1 MRIKK
6 FTCINCGAPKVNE
19 YKLPYIVCD
28 FCGSFTDI
36 DYTVGFDVWNEDPV
50 KTEKYKSY
58 KIQFVTKAQN
68 ALQRN
73 AKEEYYKLQ
82 YEFWDYYYKTYP
94 AYLPPSIDRPDVY
107 KMYLDVCAESS
118 TNSGFDLI
126 TRQKLS
132 TLNARQQTLKY
143 YQVGGVTK
151 VDSKGFFSMAEYF
164 IELTKDGFKDFYANP
179 DYAIMNE
186 VLPLSVHMKL
196 KLSSFLRRRRSSCMI
211 HPFFISTNLL

>member
-6 FTCINCGAPKVNE
+6 FTCINCGAPKVNK

-50 KTEKYKSY
+50 KTEKYKSS

-82 YEFWDYYYKTYP
+82 Y
-94 AYLPPSIDRPDVY
+94 
-107 KMYLDVCAESS
+107 
-118 TNSGFDLI
+118 
-126 TRQKLS
+126 
-132 TLNARQQTLKY
+132 
-143 YQVGGVTK
+143 
-151 VDSKGFFSMAEYF
+151 
-164 IELTKDGFKDFYANP
+164 
-179 DYAIMNE
+179 
-186 VLPLSVHMKL
+186 
-196 KLSSFLRRRRSSCMI
+196 
-211 HPFFISTNLL
+211 